1 VDFVFK
7 NRKLE
12 TLYTLEQGA
21 EAYPQAVVAAFFE
34 VMTVIENAPDERT
47 LYAFKSLHFEQ
58 LQGKYA
64 GQHSLQLNRQWRLL
78 VQLERDTTGKYIVII
93 DILDY
98 H

>member
-34 VMTVIENAPDERT
+34 VMTVIENAPFMLSKVFISSSYKASMQDNTVYGSIVNGVYWCNSSAIQRANT
-47 LYAFKSLHFEQ
+47 SLF
-58 LQGKYA
+58 
-64 GQHSLQLNRQWRLL
+64 
-78 VQLERDTTGKYIVII
+78 
-93 DILDY
+93 
-98 H
+98 